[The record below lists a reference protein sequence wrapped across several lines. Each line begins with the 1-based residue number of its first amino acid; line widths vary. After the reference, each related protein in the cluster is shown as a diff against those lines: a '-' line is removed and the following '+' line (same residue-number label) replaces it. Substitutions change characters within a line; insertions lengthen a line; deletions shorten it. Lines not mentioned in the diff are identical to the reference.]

1 MWRATNRLGWP
12 NMYSD
17 NWSDDKCGIMTFLR
31 YFPEPRAMRGRDEF
45 LPCPLSFPW
54 LRQFQASPCLPR
66 SVAGRPCVVC
76 QEAFRPRSKW
86 PPLVP
91 VIGPELREIARDRR
105 WYGRRY
111 RRVCWRERHASPNAE
126 APYRD

>member
-31 YFPEPRAMRGRDEF
+31 YFPEPRAGRGRDES

-54 LRQFQASPCLPR
+54 LRQFQASPYLPQ
-66 SVAGRPCVVC
+66 SAAGRPCAVF
-76 QEAFRPRSKW
+76 EATVRPRSRW
-86 PPLVP
+86 PPLAP
-91 VIGPELREIARDRR
+91 AIAPELPEIARDRQSHA
-105 WYGRRY
+105 RRHP
-111 RRVCWRERHASPNAE
+111 RTGP
-126 APYRD
+126 RDWPVSKTESAD